1 MRGLFINGTIS
12 MFDLYV
18 FVHETLPI
26 FGLGLSCFGLGYIL
40 GYVRGCI
47 MFYWHHK

>member
-1 MRGLFINGTIS
+1 MFNMYNFI
-12 MFDLYV
+12 
-18 FVHETLPI
+18 HETLPI